1 MDHIDKV
8 NQLRSESLSHTR
20 TSLIDFGLLS
30 SKIKTSNEIKK
41 VGVQLFRRKELLIRR
56 KKIANIMLFF
66 GSIGL
71 FLMILIIELDLK
83 NQKDLIEGKVQ
94 ISLNKVYSIFL
105 IKCFLTFSTF
115 ILVCLIF
122 IYHWL
127 DINFYCINNS
137 IDDWRIAISF
147 HRFFLLGLELLVCMI
162 HPFPYQFITDLTT
175 PVKAE
180 DNSISYD
187 VFFSIPMFG
196 RLYLFCRVLLLNSKL
211 VSDASSQSLGFLNK
225 VNFNFRFFFK
235 TIMNQYPE
243 KVLALL
249 ILLLFFITSW
259 SMRACENSG
268 KEVSKLDF
276 LNSMWLIAITFL
288 TIG

>member
-1 MDHIDKV
+1 MDKIGK
-8 NQLRSESLSHTR
+8 LRNDSSTQPK
-20 TSLIDFGLLS
+20 TSLIDLGLLS
-30 SKIKTSNEIKK
+30 SKLKKSNEIKK

-66 GSIGL
+66 GFLGL

-83 NQKDLIEGKVQ
+83 NQRDLIEAKVK

-127 DINFYCINNS
+127 DINYYCINNS
-137 IDDWRIAISF
+137 IDDWRIALSMY
-147 HRFFLLGLELLVCMI
+147 RFSLLLLELLVCI
-162 HPFPYQFITDLTT
+162 VHPFPYQFITELTE
-175 PVKAE
+175 PVKVQ
-180 DNSISYD
+180 DNSISFD

-249 ILLLFFITSW
+249 IILLFFITSW

-268 KEVSKLDF
+268 TQISKLDL